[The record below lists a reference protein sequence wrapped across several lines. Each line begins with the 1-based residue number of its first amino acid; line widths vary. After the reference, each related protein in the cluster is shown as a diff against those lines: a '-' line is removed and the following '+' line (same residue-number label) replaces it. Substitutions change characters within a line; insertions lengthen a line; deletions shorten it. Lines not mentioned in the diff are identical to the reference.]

1 MKIRSNFFNY
11 IQLMKPAIML
21 LVLLTGSAALVLEKS
36 LLLMPWPVGAIHF
49 LLVLLGLMLTGGS
62 ANAFNMYLERQI
74 DGRMARTKD
83 RRPLPL
89 RKIRPQDALIFAI
102 IIGALGVLLFVIFF
116 NLLSALLSLATI
128 LFYSFFYTIFLKP
141 RTPYNIV
148 VGGIAG
154 AMAPIIGWAAVS
166 GSFAVT
172 PFILFAIIFLWTP
185 PHFWALAIHHED
197 DYRLVKYPM
206 MPISRGVK
214 GTRLQILFYVIGL
227 VLVSGLCLRVGS
239 GSVYA
244 ILAVIMGGIFV
255 LKSAQFVVSKSDD
268 KAYGLFR
275 FSIAYL
281 LVLFSGLIVD
291 GTLKFFHN

>member
-214 GTRLQILFYVIGL
+214 GSRLQILFYVIGL